1 MHEESVYAHKRV
13 LLIIAGG
20 IAAYKCLELIR
31 RLRERG
37 IAVRCILTRAGAQFV
52 TPLSLAALS
61 EDTVY
66 TELFSL
72 KDESEMGH
80 IRLSREADLV
90 VVAPATADLLARM
103 AAGIADDLATTALLA
118 TDKPVLVAPAMNVRM
133 WEHAA
138 TKANLATLT
147 ARGVRSVGP
156 GEGEMACGEWG
167 LGRMAE
173 PDQIVASIESFF
185 AAAGNE
191 EAGGTDS
198 APEADHQE
206 ADHRRLVGRSALVT
220 SGPTYEPIDP
230 VRYLAN
236 RSSGKQGHAIAGA
249 LARLGASVTLVSGPT
264 HLPDPPG
271 VHVVRIETAE
281 DMLTAC
287 RRALPVDVAVCAAAV
302 CDWRVAE
309 RAGEKLKKQPGAA
322 APSLVLTE
330 NPDTLASISGA
341 GALRPRLVVGFAA
354 ETSDLIANAEAKRAT
369 KGCDW
374 IIANDVS
381 SGSDTFGGDANTVH
395 LVSEQGV
402 EAWPAMS
409 KEAVAARLAL
419 RVADILEGP
428 P

>member
-1 MHEESVYAHKRV
+1 MHEKSVYPYKRI

-37 IAVRCILTRAGAQFV
+37 IAVRCILTRAGAKFV

-72 KDESEMGH
+72 KDETEMGH

-138 TKANLATLT
+138 TQANLGTLA
-147 ARGVRSVGP
+147 ARGVQSVGP

-167 LGRMAE
+167 MGRMAE
-173 PDQIVASIESFF
+173 PDQIVAAIESAF
-185 AAAGNE
+185 AAAGNG
-191 EAGGTDS
+191 EAGEVDPAPETDS
-198 APEADHQE
+198 
-206 ADHRRLVGRSALVT
+206 HRLAGRRALVT
-220 SGPTYEPIDP
+220 SGPTHEPIDP

-249 LARLGASVTLVSGPT
+249 LARLGATVTLVSGPT

-271 VHVVRIETAE
+271 VHVVPIETAR
-281 DMLTAC
+281 DMLAAC

-309 RAGEKLKKQPGAA
+309 PAEEKLKKEPGTA

-330 NPDTLASISGA
+330 NPDTLASISVA
-341 GALRPRLVVGFAA
+341 GPMRPRLVVGFAA
-354 ETSDLIANAEAKRAT
+354 ETSDLIANARAKREK

-374 IIANDVS
+374 ILANDVS
-381 SGSDTFGGDANTVH
+381 SGSETFGGDVNTVH

-409 KEAVAARLAL
+409 KESVAARLAL
-419 RVADILEGP
+419 RIADVLEELA
-428 P
+428 